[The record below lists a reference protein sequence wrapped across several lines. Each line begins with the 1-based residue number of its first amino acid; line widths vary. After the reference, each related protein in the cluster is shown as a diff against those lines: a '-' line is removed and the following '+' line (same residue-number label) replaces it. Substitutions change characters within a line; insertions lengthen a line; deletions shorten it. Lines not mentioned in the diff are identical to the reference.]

1 MFSRN
6 RFNGQHGAGVP
17 PTGGA
22 KSKAHPPKKRAPNP
36 RVALVIRGKIHRLLQ
51 GSADHRVPDS
61 DSYYSEQEEEREA
74 RDGRKELRSV
84 YPKVSPRVEAF
95 PPTVS
100 IIKRHAAGSEPSC
113 VGHVELNREGCLRI
127 PCTVKHE
134 SCRASSQKRISFES
148 GLREAPEP
156 VQPLPP
162 YSPEVNGTRFAPGG
176 HEFASPRSRPKRP
189 YSAGDC
195 LDFSRAL
202 PNTLLE
208 EDEDKEEASS
218 AVIDH
223 ILKELRGINKI
234 QEEISDL
241 RDYLTS
247 VRGSVEEVSSCVDAV
262 LLEIEGIRSSN
273 KGVSGTWSGK
283 GCKDGPSARRR
294 PASAYGSL
302 GTAVSK
308 SGSHY
313 FPPVRPEHE
322 ELLRTRTDKGTSQL
336 PVSVDHQELEEL
348 DDTSDHS
355 SDIPDGATAR
365 TLSFGFL
372 EQQDGQDCLS
382 TSSLSSGHSSK
393 SESDL
398 DRLLSSHVRKEQG
411 LRDGKGI
418 WTNTVPPQT
427 RGPVWHG
434 ETSYLRDGDLEGD
447 DSESTLYCEGAG
459 SWDHCRGAG
468 GFGTQLQSSK
478 ESSEHLSISSGKHY
492 NSPASSSSREEWQ
505 SHKRRPQSR
514 QSVHDV
520 TGAKLDNS
528 SVGYSTDIS
537 YPQSS
542 GYYSVDGHCGQEF
555 DFEETNDLSY
565 TTNCET
571 ETYSVYEESSA
582 VTWTDTSLSTSGDNM
597 ERTFPPKID
606 QSLRNPL
613 PPHPGGAEFQ
623 ADGFTVKRFG
633 RAVLDFSSA
642 LRGALRKLEAPGAVN
657 PEEQTDF
664 ELSEP
669 PGLRSM
675 EWQSNPLSYE
685 ANIKQQSGAT
695 QRRGVTT
702 YGYAFEEFPK
712 LDKSH
717 TFSTVPV
724 LKETCNSLKL
734 ESMKV
739 CQSLDMMSPCPEVF
753 TVWPDTSVPDGL
765 LHRPAENSTEEPTKV
780 PEGADLEAQ
789 PSQHTTA
796 ESLSTTV
803 LVEESVAAGEAGL
816 VEVPR
821 QPAADVP
828 ADPEVKPEEDEAE
841 PSQLDEYKLKCVRT
855 FQETLREKRESR
867 RSLVSMST
875 FSQDDSEQGSQGRI
889 LSCMVFLM
897 WVLFVNFSLRFKK
910 DTNSFCDVTSLV

>member
-17 PTGGA
+17 PKGGA

-51 GSADHRVPDS
+51 GSADHHVPDS
-61 DSYYSEQEEEREA
+61 HAYYSEQEEEREA
-74 RDGRKELRSV
+74 RDSRKELRSV
-84 YPKVSPRVEAF
+84 YPTVSPRVEAF

-100 IIKRHAAGSEPSC
+100 IIKRHGASSEPSC
-113 VGHVELNREGCLRI
+113 VGEVELNREGCIRI
-127 PCTVKHE
+127 PCTVKHK
-134 SCRASSQKRISFES
+134 SCRPTSQKRISFES
-148 GLREAPEP
+148 GLGEAPEP
-156 VQPLPP
+156 MQPLPH
-162 YSPEVNGTRFAPGG
+162 YSPEVNGTRFAPAGQD
-176 HEFASPRSRPKRP
+176 FASSRSRPKRP

-195 LDFSRAL
+195 VDFNRVL

-273 KGVSGTWSGK
+273 KGISGTWSGK
-283 GCKDGPSARRR
+283 GCKDGPSSRRR

-302 GTAVSK
+302 GTAVPK

-313 FPPVRPEHE
+313 FPPVCN
-322 ELLRTRTDKGTSQL
+322 DKGTSQL
-336 PVSVDHQELEEL
+336 PTSVDHQESEEP

-365 TLSFGFL
+365 KLSFSFL

-398 DRLLSSHVRKEQG
+398 ERLLSSHVRKEQG
-411 LRDGKGI
+411 VRDGKEV
-418 WTNTVPPQT
+418 WTNTVLPQT
-427 RGPVWHG
+427 RGSLWCG

-447 DSESTLYCEGAG
+447 DSESTLYCEGAR
-459 SWDHCRGAG
+459 SWDHYRGAG
-468 GFGTQLQSSK
+468 GFVTSLQSSK
-478 ESSEHLSISSGKHY
+478 ESSEHLSVSSGKHY

-514 QSVHDV
+514 QGIHDLM
-520 TGAKLDNS
+520 GAKLENS
-528 SVGYSTDIS
+528 SVGCSTDLS

-542 GYYSVDGHCGQEF
+542 GYYSVEGEDSQLEEF
-555 DFEETNDLSY
+555 DCEETNDLSY

-571 ETYSVYEESSA
+571 ETYLVYEESSA
-582 VTWTDTSLSTSGDNM
+582 VTWTETSLSTSRDNI
-597 ERTFPPKID
+597 ERTFPQKTD

-613 PPHPGGAEFQ
+613 PPHPEGAEFQ

-642 LRGALRKLEAPGAVN
+642 LRGALRKLEVPGAVN
-657 PEEQTDF
+657 LEEQTDF

-669 PGLRSM
+669 PGMHTM
-675 EWQSNPLSYE
+675 EWPSKPLGYQ
-685 ANIKQQSGAT
+685 ANNKQASGPT
-695 QRRGVTT
+695 QRDVISCCN
-702 YGYAFEEFPK
+702 AFEEFPK

-724 LKETCNSLKL
+724 LKETHNSLKL
-734 ESMKV
+734 ESMKI
-739 CQSLDMMSPCPEVF
+739 CQSLDVMSPCPEVF
-753 TVWPDTSVPDGL
+753 AVWPDTSGPEGL
-765 LHRPAENSTEEPTKV
+765 IERPAENSTKEPTKV
-780 PEGADLEAQ
+780 SEGANLK
-789 PSQHTTA
+789 SHLSRHTTA
-796 ESLSTTV
+796 ESLSTSV
-803 LVEESVAAGEAGL
+803 LVDESIAMKEPGL
-816 VEVPR
+816 AEVPV
-821 QPAADVP
+821 QCAADVP
-828 ADPEVKPEEDEAE
+828 VDPEVKPEVDEAE
-841 PSQLDEYKLKCVRT
+841 PVQSDDYKLKCART
-855 FQETLREKRESR
+855 FQEILREKRESR

-875 FSQDDSEQGSQGRI
+875 FSQDDSEQGSQGVI
-889 LSCMVFLM
+889 LSCMIL
-897 WVLFVNFSLRFKK
+897 LCFVGFVCNF
-910 DTNSFCDVTSLV
+910 